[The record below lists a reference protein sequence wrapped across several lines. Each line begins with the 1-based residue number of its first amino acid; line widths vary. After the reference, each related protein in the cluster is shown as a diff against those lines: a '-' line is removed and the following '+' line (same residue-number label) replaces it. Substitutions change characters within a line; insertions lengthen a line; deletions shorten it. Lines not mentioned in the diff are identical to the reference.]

1 MVDYQH
7 IMYEIKPYTVQQAKQ
22 LGVSV
27 RPSTN
32 PKKKVDVYKD
42 GIKVASIGDVNY
54 KDYPTYLKEEGK
66 AVADERRRLYHIR
79 HKKDEQKKGSPGYY
93 ASRLLW

>member
-1 MVDYQH
+1 
-7 IMYEIKPYTVQQAKQ
+7 MYEIKPYTEQQAKR
-22 LGVSV
+22 LGVTV
-27 RPSTN
+27 RPSTTS
-32 PKKKVDVYKD
+32 KKKVDVYKD
-42 GIKVASIGDVNY
+42 GAKVASIGDMNY

-79 HKKDEQKKGSPGYY
+79 HKKDEQKKGSSGYY

>member
-1 MVDYQH
+1 
-7 IMYEIKPYTVQQAKQ
+7 MYEIKPYTVQQAKL

-32 PKKKVDVYKD
+32 SKKKIDVYK
-42 GIKVASIGDVNY
+42 GGAKVASIGDVKY
-54 KDYPTYLKEEGK
+54 KDYPTYLKEDGK
-66 AVADERRRLYHIR
+66 VIAEERKRLYHIR
-79 HKKDEQKKGSPGYY
+79 HKKDEQKKDSPGYF